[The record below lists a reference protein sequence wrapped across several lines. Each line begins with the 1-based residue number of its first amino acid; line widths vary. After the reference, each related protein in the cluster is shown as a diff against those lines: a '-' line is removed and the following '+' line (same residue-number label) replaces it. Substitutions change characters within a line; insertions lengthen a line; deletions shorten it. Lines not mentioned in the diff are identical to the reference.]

1 MVHLAPSDAL
11 VRYTDGITEAVNEEA
26 SLFYEERLQTSVKRS
41 FGRPAREIL
50 DAVMTDVHLFADG
63 ALQSDDIALI
73 VLVRERDAANQ

>member
-1 MVHLAPSDAL
+1 MVHLAPGDAL
-11 VRYTDGITEAVNEEA
+11 VLYTDGITEAINEQA
-26 SLFYEERLQTSVKRS
+26 ALFDEERLQASVRRS

-73 VLVRERDAANQ
+73 VLVREAEANTG